1 MGTYTR
7 KRACII
13 HVLLLALFLTA
24 LPIPSH
30 AAAKLTIN
38 LQNNQTFY
46 LLPGTDRLDYKVT
59 VSGDAVGDMT
69 CSSSNLTVA
78 NIDNMGNLS
87 INDAG
92 SAKITVAVGSKKITR
107 TIQVLRRSDWT
118 RALSIKNRTKLTV
131 KDNVCTV
138 KIKNEMDFPLKT
150 VLHYDTIADSG
161 STILTDQKT
170 QDIYL
175 PAGGSLSYKFMLPD
189 GITAIRVTNADF
201 VYQQYGLK
209 SISAKKVTVKEST
222 AKKDSKTKILT
233 ESISNKNKNGIILPY
248 HLYLYDKNNKLISV
262 EYRSLKLAGKQKES
276 LSYTYTIKDSL
287 QDSYVAKVKYKF
299 ETPIPFF

>member
-1 MGTYTR
+1 MGTHTR
-7 KRACII
+7 RRAC
-13 HVLLLALFLTA
+13 VTYLLLLALFLT
-24 LPIPSH
+24 LTPVH
-30 AAAKLTIN
+30 AQAASKLTCN
-38 LQNNQTFY
+38 LKENQIFY

-59 VSGDAVGDMT
+59 VKGDAVGDMT
-69 CSSSNLTVA
+69 CSSSNLSVA

-92 SAKITVAVGSKKITR
+92 STKITITVGSKKLTR

-118 RALSIKNRTKLTV
+118 RALSIKNRTKLSV
-131 KDNVCTV
+131 KNNVCTI

-175 PAGGSLSYKFMLPD
+175 PAGGSLSYKFMVSD
-189 GITAIRVTNADF
+189 GITVIRVTNADF

-209 SISAKKVTVKEST
+209 SINAKKVTVKEST

-262 EYRSLKLAGKQKES
+262 EYRAIKLAGKQKDT
-276 LSYTYTIKDSL
+276 LSYTYTTKDKF
-287 QDSYVAKVKYKF
+287 QESYVAKVKYKF
-299 ETPIPFF
+299 ETPLPFF